1 MPTVWVCKVSWDHD
15 YSTNAGYFI
24 QWSQV
29 WKRNELIILFPKWRF
44 LFFYRWIESLT
55 LYHYLSIFSIKI
67 TLQTTA
73 LQWRVNIALGLYGCL
88 SMYTDVDWSKLFHT
102 NISSRRTECFP
113 NLAVVVLFSDWK
125 LVCITAI
132 SGDQGDFL
140 CGILRYRETSNRL

>member
-1 MPTVWVCKVSWDHD
+1 MPTVLVCKVSWDHD

-44 LFFYRWIESLT
+44 LFFYTRIESLT

-67 TLQTTA
+67 TDHSTT
-73 LQWRVNIALGLYGCL
+73 VK
-88 SMYTDVDWSKLFHT
+88 SKHSSGFVWMSFGWLLWMTLPHKHFFKT
-102 NISSRRTECFP
+102 NRMFSK
-113 NLAVVVLFSDWK
+113 AVVVLFSDWK
-125 LVCITAI
+125 LACITAI

-140 CGILRYRETSNRL
+140 CGILRYWETSNRL